1 MPCPRTPPP
10 LEPNGWEKQTA
21 GIEVGCTATEKAL
34 WLAVFGPRKM
44 SDTVRNLMNREAM
57 ALAHIPAVAV
67 LSSSRG
73 RLSPE
78 AKQKLYEWARRV
90 AVRKPG

>member
-21 GIEVGCTATEKAL
+21 GIEVACTATAKAL

-57 ALAHIPAVAV
+57 TLARIPSDAV
-67 LSSSRG
+67 LTSSRG
-73 RLSPE
+73 KLSLE
-78 AKQKLYEWARRV
+78 ARQKLYDWARRV
-90 AVRKPG
+90 AVTKPG